1 MLSFKEMPM
10 TASALFSAYAS
21 FSATMMLVRSIAHE
35 LIPHEL
41 RSYLY
46 SAVRHL
52 FTPLSSDL
60 TLIIDEFSG
69 MARNQV
75 FDAAEL
81 YLRTKV
87 SPKAA
92 RLRVAKAPRQK
103 VLAVAIDRGEQI
115 EDEFDEIRL
124 SWRFV
129 WTEPENN
136 SRSGEKRHF
145 ELSFPK
151 KFKDRVL
158 GLYLPSVLIRA
169 NAIKEEQKAVK
180 IHSRECPY
188 DDEDGGGGGGWGSVN
203 LEHPS
208 TFETLAM
215 EPELKRAIMEDLDR
229 FVRRKEFYKK
239 VGKAWKRGYLLYGP
253 PGTGKSSLIAA
264 MANYLKF
271 DIYDLDLTS
280 IYSNSDLKRVLL
292 STTNRSILVIEDIDC
307 SVDLQNRQFEEHFET
322 SNTRMTLSGLL
333 NFIDGLWSSC
343 GDERIIVFTT
353 NHKDRL
359 DPALLRPGR
368 MDMHINLS
376 YCSTNGFK
384 TLASNYLGVQ
394 GDHRLCDEIE
404 GLISGTQVT
413 PAEVAEEL
421 MKGDDA
427 DVALE
432 GLVNFLK
439 RKKVE
444 TSETHEK
451 ERAEA
456 AVVMDGVANFLK
468 RKKAE
473 SVKKK
478 DKESLDAVVALEE
491 LVDLVKRK
499 KIEADDVL
507 RKGNQE
513 EGGGDQKA
521 EAGPDSKRLKRSE
534 NGNGVRKSRRVVRR
548 RSGRAM
554 ANGF

>member
-1 MLSFKEMPM
+1 MMLSFKEMPI
-10 TASALFSAYAS
+10 TASGLFSAYAS
-21 FSATMMLVRSIAHE
+21 FSATMMLVRSIANE

-46 SAVRHL
+46 SAICQL

-60 TLIIDEFSG
+60 TLIIDEFYG

-87 SPKAA
+87 SPKSA

-103 VLAVAIDRGEQI
+103 NLAVAIDRGERI

-124 SWRFV
+124 NWRFV
-129 WTEPENN
+129 WIEPENN

-145 ELSFPK
+145 ELSFHK
-151 KFKDRVL
+151 NFKDRVL

-180 IHSRECPY
+180 IYSRECPY
-188 DDEDGGGGGGWGSVN
+188 DDDDGGRGGWGSVN

-215 EPELKRAIMEDLDR
+215 EPDLKRAIMEDLDR
-229 FVRRKEFYKK
+229 FVRRKELYKK

-264 MANYLKF
+264 MANYLNF

-307 SVDLQNRQFEEHFET
+307 SVDLQNRQFEEHFEA
-322 SNTRMTLSGLL
+322 SNTKMTLSGLL

-376 YCSTNGFK
+376 YCTTNGFK

-404 GLISGTQVT
+404 GLISGMQVT

-421 MKGDDA
+421 MKSDDT

-456 AVVMDGVANFLK
+456 AVLIDGVVNFLK

-491 LVDLVKRK
+491 LVDLVRRK

-507 RKGNQE
+507 RKGNKE
-513 EGGGDQKA
+513 EGGGLQKA
-521 EAGPDSKRLKRSE
+521 VAGPESKRLKRSE
-534 NGNGVRKSRRVVRR
+534 NGNGVRKSRRVVGRM
-548 RSGRAM
+548 SGREM
-554 ANGF
+554 ANWF